1 MIAVVAGLGAS
12 LSWTTAALVAHGP
25 ARSLGAFDFTRT
37 QLVSAAMILVV
48 GAGLT
53 GAWASVDW
61 NYWPAYVTASLAGVV
76 VGNLA
81 MTACLRRGG
90 PRRSQLLQASVGP
103 VSACLAWLILGEQF
117 TWNMIVG
124 GTIVVAGILMA
135 ILYGS
140 TRAPHDALQSPLVV
154 VVGLGLLSAIA
165 QAIGLIAMKPVLD
178 AGADPLAAS
187 AIRTGLAAIAITV
200 LALWPADFM
209 EPINKRAPG
218 VVVWTI
224 VAGILG
230 YVVAVSLLLVALK
243 SGNTGIAAIVGS
255 LSPVV
260 MLPIIWRMSRRPP
273 WPAWFGAGL
282 VVLGIIAMFAKS

>member
-1 MIAVVAGLGAS
+1 MIAVIAALGAS

-48 GAGLT
+48 GAGAT
-53 GAWASVDW
+53 GAWTSVDW
-61 NYWPAYVTASLAGVV
+61 GFWPLYVTASLAGVV

-90 PRRSQLLQASVGP
+90 PRRSQLLQATVGP
-103 VSACLAWLILGEQF
+103 LSACLAWLILGEHF
-117 TWNMIVG
+117 TWNMLVG
-124 GTIVVAGILMA
+124 GAVVVAGIIMA

-140 TRAPHDALQSPLVV
+140 TKDPHDALKSPLVAV
-154 VVGLGLLSAIA
+154 IAFGLLSATA

-200 LALWPADFM
+200 LALWPAQFV
-209 EPINKRAPG
+209 EPVSKRTPG
-218 VVVWTI
+218 VVVSTI
-224 VAGILG
+224 VSGTLG

-243 SGNTGIAAIVGS
+243 SGNTGIAAVVGS

-273 WPAWFGAGL
+273 WQAWLGAGV
-282 VVLGIIAMFAKS
+282 VVLGIMIMFANS